1 MSSKRN
7 RKKNNSAAN
16 RNDAGSGNGSEI
28 LTQGNSAASPDSS
41 SSGSSAELNSEYEFG
56 PDPGYGSTEVL
67 RAVPVSLGDQD
78 PDEMSPESFAA
89 ASAAAAKAAQAKT
102 GGDAEVKTTSGK
114 SDNKSDIKTEAK
126 AEEKTDN
133 RAYANRG
140 VYLPPLD
147 SVETEEEHWDISAE
161 RNREKNKDNNAEPE
175 DEEDTSFN
183 RSNVNRLKRIILIAL
198 LLLFLIPTVLCIVLF
213 FKMHGMQN
221 EMDALKEETISRKKQ
236 AAMMASNN
244 KDSNNTDNTQAN
256 YDLEQSAYA
265 SLEKDKN
272 TGSMILHQAQPEDS
286 SAELDLTG
294 IDLTD
299 VVNKDMFVTEEAT
312 TEEPEREV
320 VTTASGETS
329 PENWNGKKVYLTFD
343 DGPSENTVKL
353 LNILKIKDVRA
364 TFFLVLDDTEQETVV
379 RRMANDGHALGIH
392 SASHVYGQIY
402 ADLYSF
408 KKDVETVHDLLYEMT
423 GQDVRLYRFPGGSS
437 NRVATVDIDECLAY
451 LKDEGY
457 TYYDWNALSE
467 DAEAEYTEPSV
478 LNANVLRYIRGN
490 SGDSV
495 VLLHDLDGHPESLE
509 SLPLLIDTLK
519 QEGYWLLPID
529 KDTEPVQHRTL
540 LTEEEL
546 AELAAAAEAST
557 AEDTMDTA
565 E

>member
-1 MSSKRN
+1 MSSKKN
-7 RKKNNSAAN
+7 RKKNNSSVN
-16 RNDAGSGNGSEI
+16 RNVAGTGSEI
-28 LTQGNSAASPDSS
+28 KSETKSEVLTQDQAATTDSS
-41 SSGSSAELNSEYEFG
+41 SSASSEQSSEYDFG

-67 RAVPVSLGDQD
+67 RAVSVSLGDQNPED
-78 PDEMSPESFAA
+78 MSPESFVAVSEAA
-89 ASAAAAKAAQAKT
+89 TKAVSAK
-102 GGDAEVKTTSGK
+102 
-114 SDNKSDIKTEAK
+114 NK
-126 AEEKTDN
+126 AEEKPEAKTEVKADN
-133 RAYANRG
+133 RSYTSNG

-147 SVETEEEHWDISAE
+147 SVETEEEHWDISAD
-161 RNREKNKDNNAEPE
+161 RKRDADKNADKNSDSE
-175 DEEDTSFN
+175 DEEDASFN
-183 RSNVNRLKRIILIAL
+183 RNNVNRLKRIILIAL

-213 FKMHGMQN
+213 CKMHGMQN

-236 AAMMASNN
+236 QQMMASQ
-244 KDSNNTDNTQAN
+244 KDSGNTSDKTNNTQAN

-272 TGSMILHQAQPEDS
+272 TGAMILHQAQPEDPS
-286 SAELDLTG
+286 TELDLTG

-312 TEEPEREV
+312 TEAPAREV

-364 TFFLVLDDTEQETVV
+364 TFFLVLDDTEEEQVIK
-379 RRMANDGHALGIH
+379 RMANDGHALGIH
-392 SASHVYGQIY
+392 SASHIYGQIY

-408 KKDVETVHDLLYEMT
+408 RRDVETVHDLLYEMT

-451 LKDEGY
+451 LRDEGY

-467 DAEAEYTEPSV
+467 DAEAEYTEPSI

-509 SLPLLIDTLK
+509 ALPLLIDTLQ

-529 KDTEPVQHRTL
+529 QDTEPVQHRTL

-557 AEDTMDTA
+557 AEDSDNIT

>member
-1 MSSKRN
+1 M
-7 RKKNNSAAN
+7 N
-16 RNDAGSGNGSEI
+16 RNGAGTGSEI
-28 LTQGNSAASPDSS
+28 KSETKSEVLTQDQAATTDSS
-41 SSGSSAELNSEYEFG
+41 SSASSEQSSEYDFG

-67 RAVPVSLGDQD
+67 RAVSVSLGDQNPED
-78 PDEMSPESFAA
+78 MSPESFVAVSEAA
-89 ASAAAAKAAQAKT
+89 TKAVSAK
-102 GGDAEVKTTSGK
+102 
-114 SDNKSDIKTEAK
+114 NK
-126 AEEKTDN
+126 AEEKPEAKTEVKADN
-133 RAYANRG
+133 RSYTSNG

-147 SVETEEEHWDISAE
+147 SVETEEEHWDISAD
-161 RNREKNKDNNAEPE
+161 RKRDADKNADKNSDSE
-175 DEEDTSFN
+175 DEEDASFN
-183 RSNVNRLKRIILIAL
+183 RNNVNRLKRIILIAL

-213 FKMHGMQN
+213 CKMHGMQN

-236 AAMMASNN
+236 QQMMASQ
-244 KDSNNTDNTQAN
+244 KDSGNTSDKTNNTQAN

-272 TGSMILHQAQPEDS
+272 TGAMILHQAQPEDPS
-286 SAELDLTG
+286 TELDLTG

-312 TEEPEREV
+312 TEAPAREV

-364 TFFLVLDDTEQETVV
+364 TFFLVLDDTEEEQVIK
-379 RRMANDGHALGIH
+379 RMANDGHALGIH

-408 KKDVETVHDLLYEMT
+408 KRDVETVHDLLYEMT

-451 LKDEGY
+451 LRDEGY

-467 DAEAEYTEPSV
+467 DAEAEYTEPSI

-509 SLPLLIDTLK
+509 ALPLLIDTLQ

-529 KDTEPVQHRTL
+529 QDTEPVQHRTL

-557 AEDTMDTA
+557 AEDSDNIT

>member
-1 MSSKRN
+1 MSSKKN
-7 RKKNNSAAN
+7 RKKNSSSVN
-16 RNDAGSGNGSEI
+16 RNGAGTGSEI
-28 LTQGNSAASPDSS
+28 KSETKSEVLTQDQAATTDSS
-41 SSGSSAELNSEYEFG
+41 SSASSEQSSEYDFG

-67 RAVPVSLGDQD
+67 RAVSVSLGDQNPED
-78 PDEMSPESFAA
+78 MSPESFVAVSEAA
-89 ASAAAAKAAQAKT
+89 TKAVSAK
-102 GGDAEVKTTSGK
+102 
-114 SDNKSDIKTEAK
+114 NK
-126 AEEKTDN
+126 AEEKPEAKTEVKADN
-133 RAYANRG
+133 RSYTSNG

-147 SVETEEEHWDISAE
+147 SVETEEEHWDISAD
-161 RNREKNKDNNAEPE
+161 RKRDADKNADKNSDSE
-175 DEEDTSFN
+175 DEEDASFN
-183 RSNVNRLKRIILIAL
+183 RNNVNRLKRIILIAL

-213 FKMHGMQN
+213 CKMHGMQN

-236 AAMMASNN
+236 QQMMASQ
-244 KDSNNTDNTQAN
+244 KDSGNTSDKTNNTQAN

-272 TGSMILHQAQPEDS
+272 TGAMILHQAQPEDPS
-286 SAELDLTG
+286 TELDLTG

-312 TEEPEREV
+312 TEAPAREV

-364 TFFLVLDDTEQETVV
+364 TFFLVLDDTEEEQVIK
-379 RRMANDGHALGIH
+379 RMANDGHALGIH

-408 KKDVETVHDLLYEMT
+408 RRDVETVHDLLYEMT

-451 LKDEGY
+451 LRDEGY

-467 DAEAEYTEPSV
+467 DAEAEYTEPSI

-509 SLPLLIDTLK
+509 ALPLLIDTLQ

-529 KDTEPVQHRTL
+529 QDTEPVQHRTL

-546 AELAAAAEAST
+546 AELAAAAAAST
-557 AEDTMDTA
+557 AEDSDDIT